1 MEKGKKLG
9 KKPIIVIVIVLL
21 ALAVYLLTDFITDII
36 WFNEVG
42 YTSVYLTEI
51 MTKLKLGSPVMIVV
65 SVISYLVLSILKK
78 NFLKKNNMTLNSS
91 KDNRSMRNAG
101 IVISVLLGA
110 FISYIVIYD
119 LWFEI
124 LQFFNSSEFGIADP
138 LFGKDVSFYMF
149 KYDFLAGLAESAMMG
164 IVGIFLAVL
173 LYYMLL
179 VTIASNIK
187 GFQGPSE
194 EAQQQAQDTESFEE
208 EPKQTYEEP
217 KGPQFDPN
225 NPFFSAVDGIFS
237 EVKKDF
243 KQNQQRKKERNDG
256 LLAKFKAVLSLILT
270 QATVLAVLFF
280 IAMAVRFVFMQYSLL
295 YGGTGVAYG
304 AGFTDVTVTL
314 TVYRILVVL
323 AIVSAIMI
331 VVAALKKKLKLAVF
345 APVAMVLVFVLGTG
359 ASILVQNLIVEPN
372 ELTKES
378 DYIANNIEYTR
389 LAYDLSDI
397 KTKEFTPTAD
407 LDMVDVLNN
416 METFSNI
423 RINDFEPTE
432 QFYNQTQSIRSYYT
446 FNDVDVDR
454 YYVNNEY
461 TQCFLSA
468 REIAETKVED
478 SWLIQH
484 LKYTHGYGLTLSRV
498 DKVTSSGQPDMLIQ
512 SIPPVSEVPEI
523 TIARPEIYYGEK
535 TNNYVIVNTDESEFD
550 YPSGESNVY
559 CKYEGEGGIPL
570 TLLNRALFS
579 IRERSLKILISSNV
593 NSDSKI
599 MIYRNIMDRVRK
611 IAPFLTF
618 DDDPYVVAVDGNIY
632 WIIDAYTLSDKYP
645 YSEPYSGNI
654 NYIRNSVKAIV
665 NAYTGETNFYICD
678 EKDPVVQTYAKI
690 YPGLFKTLDEMPEGF
705 IAHLQYPNALFNI
718 QASVYQKYHMTDVAT
733 FYQTEDLWAIAKDI
747 YGQTEATMTANYF
760 IMKLPGEKSA
770 EFVSTIAYTPNGK
783 SNLTGILTARSDGEN
798 YGQIVLYRMPK
809 DRIIYG
815 PAQIEAQINQ
825 DAVISQDFALW
836 NNSGSTYSRGDMF
849 VIPIENS
856 ILYVEPVYMVAST
869 SSLPEVKKVIAYYDE
884 QLAYANTLSEALDK
898 LFGEGAGDPLRTS
911 YPIITGHEMAEELLN
926 KKDEPVIPD
935 VPDTPDEPNQPGT
948 DEPVIDTNDK
958 QAIKNLIDE
967 ISKKLSELSELL
979 AQ

>member
-1 MEKGKKLG
+1 MEQRKKLG
-9 KKPIIVIVIVLL
+9 KGPIIIAIIAIAALVI
-21 ALAVYLLTDFITDII
+21 YLLTDFITDII

-51 MTKLKLGSPVMIVV
+51 LTKLKLGSPVMIVV
-65 SVISYLVLSILKK
+65 SVISYIVLSILKK
-78 NFLKKNNMTLNSS
+78 NFLKKNNMILDSS
-91 KDNRSMRNAG
+91 KDNRRMQSAG
-101 IVISVLLGA
+101 IIISLLLGA

-124 LQFFNSSEFGIADP
+124 LQFINSSEFGIADP
-138 LFGKDVSFYMF
+138 LFGKDISFYMF
-149 KYDFLAGLAESAMMG
+149 KYDFLAGLAESMMMG

-179 VTIASNIK
+179 VTMAS
-187 GFQGPSE
+187 GRRSSQGPG
-194 EAQQQAQDTESFEE
+194 EAAPQAQDAESFEE
-208 EPKQTYEEP
+208 DYQEEP
-217 KGPQFDPN
+217 QRPEYDPR
-225 NPFFSAVDGIFS
+225 NPFGSTIDGIFY

-243 KQNQQRKKERNDG
+243 KQNQQHKKERNDG

-270 QATVLAVLFF
+270 QATVLGVLFF

-304 AGFTDVTVTL
+304 AGFTDVSVTL
-314 TVYRILVVL
+314 TVYKILVVL
-323 AIVSAIMI
+323 AIVSAIML
-331 VVAALKKKLKLAVF
+331 VAAYLKKSLKLAVL
-345 APVAMVLVFVLGTG
+345 APLAMAAVFVLGTG
-359 ASILVQNLIVEPN
+359 ATVLVQNLIVEPN
-372 ELTKES
+372 ELSKES
-378 DYIANNIEYTR
+378 NYIANNIKYTR

-397 KTKEFTPTAD
+397 RTQEFTPTAD

-468 REIAETKVED
+468 REIAESKVED

-523 TIARPEIYYGEK
+523 SIARPEIYYGEK
-535 TNNYVIVNTDESEFD
+535 TNNYVIVNTDETEFD

-570 TLLNRALFS
+570 SFFNRVLFS
-579 IRERSLKILISSNV
+579 IREKSLKILISSNV
-593 NSDSKI
+593 NADSKI

-611 IAPFLTF
+611 IAPFLSF
-618 DDDPYVVAVDGNIY
+618 DDDPYVVTVDGNIY

-645 YSEPYSGNI
+645 YSEPYSGSI
-654 NYIRNSVKAIV
+654 NYIRNSVKVIV

-690 YPGLFKTLDEMPEGF
+690 YPGLFKSLDEMPEGF
-705 IAHLQYPNALFNI
+705 AAHLQYPNALFNI

-747 YGQTEATMTANYF
+747 YGQTETTMTANYF

-783 SNLTGILTARSDGEN
+783 SNLTGILTARSDGDN

-815 PAQIEAQINQ
+815 PAQIEAQVNQ

-856 ILYVEPVYMVAST
+856 LLYVEPVYMVAST
-869 SSLPEVKKVIAYYDE
+869 SSLPEVKKVIVYYDE

-898 LFGEGAGDPLRTS
+898 LFGEGAGAPLLTS

-935 VPDTPDEPNQPGT
+935 VPDVPDTPDTPDEPAVDP
-948 DEPVIDTNDK
+948 DDK

-967 ISKKLSELSELL
+967 ITKKLSELSELL
-979 AQ
+979 TK